1 VASRLAKRVL
11 VVEDRPDILELMLL
25 SLEGAGF
32 EVEAALN
39 GREALEVQQRRAADV
54 VITDIFMPEMDGIE
68 TIDRIRAEYP
78 DTRIIAMSCGA
89 DDKQDYLKV
98 ARQIGADA
106 TLAKPFATADLLQ
119 LVWRLAREEPGAS

>member
-1 VASRLAKRVL
+1 MAKRVL

-39 GREALEVQQRRAADV
+39 GREALEVQQRRAVDV

-106 TLAKPFATADLLQ
+106 TLAKPFATAELLQ

>member
-1 VASRLAKRVL
+1 MAKCVL
-11 VVEDRPDILELMLL
+11 GVKARPDILELMLL
-25 SLEGAGF
+25 SLEGGGF

-39 GREALEVQQRRAADV
+39 GREALEVQQRRAVDV

-119 LVWRLAREEPGAS
+119 LVRMLMREEPGAS

>member
-1 VASRLAKRVL
+1 MAKRVL

-39 GREALEVQQRRAADV
+39 GREALEVQQRRAVDV

>member
-1 VASRLAKRVL
+1 MMAKRVL
-11 VVEDRPDILELMLL
+11 VVEDRPDILELMRL

-78 DTRIIAMSCGA
+78 DTRIIAMSCDA

-119 LVWRLAREEPGAS
+119 LVWRLAREEPGAP

>member
-1 VASRLAKRVL
+1 
-11 VVEDRPDILELMLL
+11 
-25 SLEGAGF
+25 
-32 EVEAALN
+32 
-39 GREALEVQQRRAADV
+39 
-54 VITDIFMPEMDGIE
+54 MPEMDGIE

-119 LVWRLAREEPGAS
+119 LVWRLAREEPGAP

>member
-1 VASRLAKRVL
+1 MAKRVL

-39 GREALEVQQRRAADV
+39 GREALEVQQRRAVDV

-68 TIDRIRAEYP
+68 TIDRIRTEYP

-119 LVWRLAREEPGAS
+119 LVWRLAREEPGAP